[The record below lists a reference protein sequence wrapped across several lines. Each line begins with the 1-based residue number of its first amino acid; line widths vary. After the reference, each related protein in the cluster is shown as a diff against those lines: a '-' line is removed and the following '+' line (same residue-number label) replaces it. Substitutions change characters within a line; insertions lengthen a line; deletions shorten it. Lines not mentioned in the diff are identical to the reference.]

1 MISNGFNAVFQSE
14 CMQCRTLGKGSRFDF
29 FDTAGNGNAGQ
40 RIVSSEG
47 NTPQLREGTGK
58 LYLAF
63 RETQQRKASFSI
75 TFKFLLKWLTSV
87 KFLFP

>member
-58 LYLAF
+58 LYLAQGHF
-63 RETQQRKASFSI
+63 YSI
-75 TFKFLLKWLTSV
+75 STSCKSRIANFLEPFWKCD
-87 KFLFP
+87 FF